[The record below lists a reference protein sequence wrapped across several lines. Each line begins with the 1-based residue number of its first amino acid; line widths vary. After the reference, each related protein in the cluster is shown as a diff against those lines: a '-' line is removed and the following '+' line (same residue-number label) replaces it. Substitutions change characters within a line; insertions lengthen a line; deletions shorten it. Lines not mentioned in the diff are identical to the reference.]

1 MEYLNK
7 NTFRVNLM
15 TNSVLHQSEFIKVQ
29 IQLILS
35 FRYKRKDNH
44 TQQNV
49 GNEAFREENVYFK
62 AFHFILILPYR
73 QKNKTHVPEKQL
85 D

>member
-15 TNSVLHQSEFIKVQ
+15 TNWVLHQSEFIKVQ

-35 FRYKRKDNH
+35 FRYKRKDNN

-62 AFHFILILPYR
+62 AFYFILILPYR